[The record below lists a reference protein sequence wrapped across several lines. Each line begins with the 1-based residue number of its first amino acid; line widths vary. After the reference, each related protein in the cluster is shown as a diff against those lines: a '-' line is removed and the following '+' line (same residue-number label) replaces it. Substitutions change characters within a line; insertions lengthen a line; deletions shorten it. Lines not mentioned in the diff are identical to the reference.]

1 MSLDQQI
8 AKVSEASL
16 ASPSKNAVEKKK
28 WNSNKGNCKAFC
40 TQNCNKSESSNFQPI
55 SI

>member
-28 WNSNKGNCKAFC
+28 EMK
-40 TQNCNKSESSNFQPI
+40 QQ
-55 SI
+55 